1 MKKSLGNIAG
11 NRFWYHLLKKNQIW
25 ETGTLLLNILYDTE
39 PFKTSLKGIIIS
51 QTDNCVNK
59 YKNEK

>member
-11 NRFWYHLLKKNQIW
+11 NRFWYHLLKKIKF
-25 ETGTLLLNILYDTE
+25 EREALLLNILYDTE
-39 PFKTSLKGIIIS
+39 PFKTSLKGIMIS

>member
-11 NRFWYHLLKKNQIW
+11 NRFWYHLLKKIKF
-25 ETGTLLLNILYDTE
+25 EREALLLNILYDTE

-51 QTDNCVNK
+51 D
-59 YKNEK
+59 